1 MGEDPDRMA
10 HPSAPYGAAQPFEPC
25 DVAIDVPLAVEA
37 PRNGRSAVLVKGVL
51 LVGAALVL
59 AAVVSQ
65 QSAPPAATASTTS
78 VDTTT
83 LFRGREMPKCGPTDD
98 ACCDQF
104 SPSVT
109 RHKGGGYNMGRC
121 VQAGCSGSPVFNF
134 HPAPGRPLPSFDGGQ
149 FPQGHCVPKH
159 YRPKPGDANSP
170 ARAKREAA
178 TTSLS
183 FTRYVGTDCHKTKHG
198 HLRCKGKKK
207 VKCHKTSHGNTR
219 CH

>member
-1 MGEDPDRMA
+1 MA

-65 QSAPPAATASTTS
+65 QNASPAATASTTS

-104 SPSVT
+104 SPSRGTRAAVT
-109 RHKGGGYNMGRC
+109 TWATVSRPGAVVHRSSTFIRCLGGHSHPSMA
-121 VQAGCSGSPVFNF
+121 VNF
-134 HPAPGRPLPSFDGGQ
+134 LKAIVCRSSIGPNP
-149 FPQGHCVPKH
+149 
-159 YRPKPGDANSP
+159 
-170 ARAKREAA
+170 
-178 TTSLS
+178 
-183 FTRYVGTDCHKTKHG
+183 
-198 HLRCKGKKK
+198 
-207 VKCHKTSHGNTR
+207 
-219 CH
+219 